1 MPNKAK
7 NEVVDSLVQAGV
19 IQSIEAPKTEYVVS
33 IPDAQQLDTIVEKF
47 IEADEL
53 LFEGDSLMQT
63 TAKALGKLFGV
74 APTYSQYMTVR
85 QMWIRKYMAQMP
97 SSSEEATQKHWE
109 RLFKRVNKE
118 TGLDKPK
125 APSKAAVKMSE
136 KRKAEVAMLKAL
148 GDDQLVEMLAAYKAE
163 DNFTKANAVKKEM
176 KDRNKS
182 ADDAINAERK
192 ELREQIRK
200 QLAQTTDIELLRK
213 VSAMLPRLVMQAQ

>member
-1 MPNKAK
+1 MANH
-7 NEVVDSLVQAGV
+7 G
-19 IQSIEAPKTEYVVS
+19 T
-33 IPDAQQLDTIVEKF
+33 
-47 IEADEL
+47 
-53 LFEGDSLMQT
+53 
-63 TAKALGKLFGV
+63 
-74 APTYSQYMTVR
+74 R
-85 QMWIRKYMAQMP
+85 IRKYMAQMP

-182 ADDAINAERK
+182 ADDAVNAERK
-192 ELREQIRK
+192 ELRETIRK
-200 QLAQTTDIELLRK
+200 QLAQTMDIELLRS
-213 VSAMLPRLVMQAQ
+213 VSAMLPKLVMQAQWLPCLTLLYLNPTSVGFFCFFTLLILYLNRERSFVATQ

>member
-19 IQSIEAPKTEYVVS
+19 IQSIEAPKAEYVVS
-33 IPDAQQLDTIVEKF
+33 IPEAQQLDMIVEKF

-53 LFEGDSLMQT
+53 LFEGDTLMQT

-74 APTYSQYMTVR
+74 APTYSQYMTIR

-97 SSSEEATQKHWE
+97 SSSDEATQKHWE

-125 APSKAAVKMSE
+125 APSKAAQKMSE
-136 KRKAEVAMLKAL
+136 KRKAEVEMLKQL
-148 GDDQLVEMLAAYKAE
+148 GDNQLVDLLAAYKAE

-182 ADDAINAERK
+182 ADDAVNAERK
-192 ELREQIRK
+192 ELRETIRK
-200 QLAQTTDIELLRK
+200 QLAQTMDIELLRN
-213 VSAMLPRLVMQAQ
+213 VSAMLPKLVMQAQ

>member
-19 IQSIEAPKTEYVVS
+19 IQSIEAPKAEYVVS
-33 IPDAQQLDTIVEKF
+33 IPEAQQIDTIVEKF

-74 APTYSQYMTVR
+74 APTYAQYMTIR

-136 KRKAEVAMLKAL
+136 KRKAEVQMLKSL
-148 GDDQLVEMLAAYKAE
+148 GDDQLVDLLAAYKAE

-182 ADDAINAERK
+182 ADDAVNAERK

-200 QLAQTTDIELLRK
+200 QLAQTTDIELFRK